1 MTQFKIYAEDMNGK
15 RRFIE
20 KAWSDDSGNGLFD
33 LYADECADDEQI
45 VIVGVLNNG

>member
-1 MTQFKIYAEDMNGK
+1 MTKFKIYAEDMDGK

-20 KAWSDDSGNGLFD
+20 EALAADNGNGLFD

-45 VIVGVLNNG
+45 VIVEAING